1 MGSRRVR
8 TGAEDETGAAS
19 VMPSFDSQ
27 LPIPNQL
34 CTEGNAIHSFRV
46 SDIGAF
52 EQSVGFRLEDAV
64 DLSGNT
70 VFSSPKVSGRVV
82 ASDPLHI
89 GTSNKSLSS
98 IDRSPLAFQVER
110 QRLSLEK
117 GQPSNLVSISSGN
130 IENWEESAM
139 ADASP
144 RTDISTDVDTDDKN
158 QRFDRGQ
165 SVANVASD
173 SSDRSKDKSDQK
185 TLRRLAQNR
194 EAARKSRLRK
204 KAYVQ
209 QLESS
214 RLKLTQLEQ
223 ELQRARQQGIFISSS
238 GDQAHS
244 MSGNGAMAFDVEYAR
259 WLEEQNRQI
268 NELRSA
274 VNSHASD
281 AELRII
287 VDNIL
292 AHYDEI
298 FRLKGVAAK
307 ADVFH
312 LLSGMWKTPA
322 ERCFLWLGGFRSS
335 ELLKLLVNQL
345 EPLTEQQLVG
355 ITNLQQS
362 SQQAED
368 ALSQG
373 MEALQQS
380 LAETLSSGSLGSSG
394 SSGNVANYMGQMA
407 MAMGKL
413 GTLEGFIRQA
423 DNLRQQTLQQM
434 HRILTTRQSARA
446 LLAIQD
452 YFSRLRALSSLWLAR
467 PRE

>member
-1 MGSRRVR
+1 MGSRTTGGFGVEDDK
-8 TGAEDETGAAS
+8 GAERG
-19 VMPSFDSQ
+19 MPSFNSE
-27 LPIPNQL
+27 LPISNSSYA
-34 CTEGNAIHSFRV
+34 EGSTIDSFRV
-46 SDIGAF
+46 SDFGAF
-52 EQSVGFRLEDAV
+52 DQPYRVEDAV
-64 DLSGNT
+64 GLSGN
-70 VFSSPKVSGRVV
+70 
-82 ASDPLHI
+82 
-89 GTSNKSLSS
+89 N
-98 IDRSPLAFQVER
+98 Q
-110 QRLSLEK
+110 
-117 GQPSNLVSISSGN
+117 
-130 IENWEESAM
+130 EESAM

-158 QRFDRGQ
+158 QP
-165 SVANVASD
+165 
-173 SSDRSKDKSDQK
+173 

-238 GDQAHS
+238 GDQAHTL
-244 MSGNGAMAFDVEYAR
+244 SGNGAMQFDAEYAR

-268 NELRSA
+268 NELRAA

-281 AELRII
+281 TELRMI
-287 VDNIL
+287 VDGIL

-335 ELLKLLVNQL
+335 ELLKLLANQL
-345 EPLTEQQLVG
+345 EPLTEQQLMG

-380 LAETLSSGSLGSSG
+380 LAETLSTGAPASSG

-446 LLAIQD
+446 LLAIHD

-467 PRE
+467 PRD

>member
-1 MGSRRVR
+1 
-8 TGAEDETGAAS
+8 
-19 VMPSFDSQ
+19 
-27 LPIPNQL
+27 
-34 CTEGNAIHSFRV
+34 
-46 SDIGAF
+46 
-52 EQSVGFRLEDAV
+52 
-64 DLSGNT
+64 
-70 VFSSPKVSGRVV
+70 
-82 ASDPLHI
+82 
-89 GTSNKSLSS
+89 
-98 IDRSPLAFQVER
+98 
-110 QRLSLEK
+110 
-117 GQPSNLVSISSGN
+117 
-130 IENWEESAM
+130 M
-139 ADASP
+139 ADTSP
-144 RTDISTDVDTDDKN
+144 RTDSGDDTDEKS
-158 QRFDRGQ
+158 QRIDRSL
-165 SVANVASD
+165 SVYAGASD
-173 SSDRSKDKSDQK
+173 SSGSKDKLDQK

-214 RLKLTQLEQ
+214 RLKLTSLEQ
-223 ELQRARQQGIFISSS
+223 ELQRARQQVSLSEFFISL
-238 GDQAHS
+238 
-244 MSGNGAMAFDVEYAR
+244 NWAMAFDVEYAR
-259 WLEEQNRQI
+259 WVEEQNRQI
-268 NELRSA
+268 NELRAA
-274 VNSHASD
+274 VNSHAGD
-281 AELRII
+281 TELRII
-287 VDNIL
+287 IDGVM
-292 AHYDEI
+292 AHYDEV
-298 FRLKGVAAK
+298 FRLKSNAAK

-335 ELLKLLVNQL
+335 ELLKLLTNQL

-380 LAETLSSGSLGSSG
+380 LSETLSSGS
-394 SSGNVANYMGQMA
+394 VANYMGQMA

-446 LLAIQD
+446 LLAIHD

>member
-1 MGSRRVR
+1 
-8 TGAEDETGAAS
+8 
-19 VMPSFDSQ
+19 MPGFDSQ
-27 LPIPNQL
+27 LPVTNIL
-34 CTEGNAIHSFRV
+34 CSEGSTIHPFPV
-46 SDIGAF
+46 SNFGTFD
-52 EQSVGFRLEDAV
+52 QSVGFRLEDAV
-64 DLSGNT
+64 NLSGNCA
-70 VFSSPKVSGRVV
+70 VFDSAKVSRQEVP
-82 ASDPLHI
+82 SDRDLII
-89 GTSNKSLSS
+89 GTSDKTPTSFTNYPSTN
-98 IDRSPLAFQVER
+98 QVESP
-110 QRLSLEK
+110 RLQLEK
-117 GQPSNLVSISSGN
+117 GQETNLVSIPSGN
-130 IENWEESAM
+130 TENWGESNM
-139 ADASP
+139 ADGSP
-144 RTDISTDVDTDDKN
+144 KTDISTDADTDEKS
-158 QRFDRGQ
+158 QR
-165 SVANVASD
+165 
-173 SSDRSKDKSDQK
+173 

-238 GDQAHS
+238 GDQSHS
-244 MSGNGAMAFDVEYAR
+244 MGGNGAMAFDVEYAR

-268 NELRSA
+268 NELRTA

-287 VDNIL
+287 VDGVM

-298 FRLKGVAAK
+298 FRLKSNAAK

-355 ITNLQQS
+355 IGNLQQS

-380 LAETLSSGSLGSSG
+380 LAETLSTGSLGSSG

-446 LLAIQD
+446 LLAIHD

>member
-1 MGSRRVR
+1 MRP
-8 TGAEDETGAAS
+8 GAEDEKEAAS
-19 VMPSFDSQ
+19 GMPSFDSQ
-27 LPIPNQL
+27 LSNSEKL
-34 CTEGNAIHSFRV
+34 CTEGTTIQSNRV
-46 SDIGAF
+46 SNLGAF
-52 EQSVGFRLEDAV
+52 EQSVGFRLGDAV
-64 DLSGNT
+64 NLTGNT
-70 VFSSPKVSGRVV
+70 VLNSTKASGQ
-82 ASDPLHI
+82 ANTSDPLQI
-89 GTSNKSLSS
+89 VTFDKSPTASNFNLST
-98 IDRSPLAFQVER
+98 IQVESH
-110 QRLSLEK
+110 RLPFEK
-117 GQPSNLVSISSGN
+117 NHRSNLVSISSGN
-130 IENWEESAM
+130 TENWGESNM

-144 RTDISTDVDTDDKN
+144 RTDISTDADTDEKN

-165 SVANVASD
+165 STAVVASD
-173 SSDRSKDKSDQK
+173 SSDRSKDKLDQK

-259 WLEEQNRQI
+259 WLEEQNKQI

-281 AELRII
+281 TELRMV
-287 VDNIL
+287 VDGIM

-298 FRLKGVAAK
+298 FRLKANAAK

-322 ERCFLWLGGFRSS
+322 ERCFMWLGGFRSS

-355 ITNLQQS
+355 IGNLQQS

-394 SSGNVANYMGQMA
+394 SGNVANYMGQMA

-446 LLAIQD
+446 LLAIHD
-452 YFSRLRALSSLWLAR
+452 YFSRLRALSSLWMAR

>member
-1 MGSRRVR
+1 M
-8 TGAEDETGAAS
+8 
-19 VMPSFDSQ
+19 FLFHFFIKYFCQ
-27 LPIPNQL
+27 YFPN
-34 CTEGNAIHSFRV
+34 NHVF
-46 SDIGAF
+46 
-52 EQSVGFRLEDAV
+52 
-64 DLSGNT
+64 LS
-70 VFSSPKVSGRVV
+70 
-82 ASDPLHI
+82 I
-89 GTSNKSLSS
+89 
-98 IDRSPLAFQVER
+98 Q
-110 QRLSLEK
+110 
-117 GQPSNLVSISSGN
+117 
-130 IENWEESAM
+130 
-139 ADASP
+139 
-144 RTDISTDVDTDDKN
+144 
-158 QRFDRGQ
+158 FDRGL
-165 SVANVASD
+165 SAAVAASD
-173 SSDRSKDKSDQK
+173 SSDRSKDKLDQK

-244 MSGNGAMAFDVEYAR
+244 MGGNGAMAFDVEYAR
-259 WLEEQNRQI
+259 WLEEQNKQL
-268 NELRSA
+268 NELRAA
-274 VNSHASD
+274 VNSHAGD
-281 AELRII
+281 TELRII
-287 VDNIL
+287 IDGIM

-298 FRLKGVAAK
+298 FRLKSNAAK

-355 ITNLQQS
+355 LTNLQQS

-380 LAETLSSGSLGSSG
+380 LAETLSSGSQPGSSG
-394 SSGNVANYMGQMA
+394 TSGNVANYMGQMA

-446 LLAIQD
+446 LLAIHD

>member
-1 MGSRRVR
+1 
-8 TGAEDETGAAS
+8 
-19 VMPSFDSQ
+19 
-27 LPIPNQL
+27 
-34 CTEGNAIHSFRV
+34 
-46 SDIGAF
+46 
-52 EQSVGFRLEDAV
+52 
-64 DLSGNT
+64 
-70 VFSSPKVSGRVV
+70 
-82 ASDPLHI
+82 
-89 GTSNKSLSS
+89 
-98 IDRSPLAFQVER
+98 
-110 QRLSLEK
+110 
-117 GQPSNLVSISSGN
+117 
-130 IENWEESAM
+130 M
-139 ADASP
+139 ADA
-144 RTDISTDVDTDDKN
+144 TDSSTDGDTDEKN
-158 QRFDRGQ
+158 QGFEEGQ
-165 SVANVASD
+165 LGATAASD
-173 SSDRSKDKSDQK
+173 SSDRSKDKTDQK

-223 ELQRARQQGIFISSS
+223 ELQRARQQGIFISNS

-244 MSGNGAMAFDVEYAR
+244 MGGNGALAFDIEYTR
-259 WLEEQNRQI
+259 WLDEQNRQI
-268 NELRSA
+268 NELRAA
-274 VNSHASD
+274 VNAHASEND
-281 AELRII
+281 LRAVVDSII
-287 VDNIL
+287 

-298 FRLKGVAAK
+298 FRLKGIAAK

-312 LLSGMWKTPA
+312 MLSGMWKTPA

-335 ELLKLLVNQL
+335 ELLKLLANQI

-355 ITNLQQS
+355 IGNLQQS

-373 MEALQQS
+373 MEQLQQS
-380 LAETLSSGSLGSSG
+380 LAETLAGSLGPSG

-413 GTLEGFIRQA
+413 GTLENFLRQA

-446 LLAIQD
+446 LLAIHD